1 MNASNKQSPLF
12 VLSGGGTG
20 GHVYPSL
27 AVAAALAHGNSAA
40 RVAYVGSPDGMEGD
54 LVRRESTLPFWSIDA
69 AAVRGRGLRT
79 LIHNSWRLLRG
90 IVQAIRLIRRE
101 QPAAIFG
108 TGGYVCVPL
117 FVAAW
122 LLRVPSA
129 IYLPDVVPGLAVRLL
144 SRLATVTLAS
154 IDDAAPNVGLAVSD
168 LQRWQPGRATMV
180 VTGYPV
186 RADIQQGDRQATR
199 AMLGLHDDTPLLL
212 VYGGSRGARSINYA
226 VAALLPHILPEA
238 VVLHVCGR
246 EGDEA
251 PLRDMATTLPAAL
264 QARYHLYP
272 YLAMDGA
279 LTMPA
284 ALVAADVTICRSGA
298 SVLGELPAAGL
309 AAILV
314 PYPYVH
320 QDENADYLVRHG
332 AAVKVADAQQTNA
345 LWPALAPLLRDQ
357 QLRMRYQQA
366 MMRLATPNAATDM
379 AHILQRLA
387 GGV

>member
-1 MNASNKQSPLF
+1 MSASNKQSPLF

-27 AVAAALAHGNSAA
+27 AVAAALARVNSTA
-40 RVAYVGSPDGMEGD
+40 RIAYVGSPDGMEGD
-54 LVRRESTLPFWSIDA
+54 LVRRESTLPFWQVDA
-69 AAVRGRGLRT
+69 AAVRDRGRLT
-79 LIHNSWRLLRG
+79 LIANVWRLLRG
-90 IVQAIRLIRRE
+90 VGQALQLIRRE
-101 QPAAIFG
+101 RPAAIFG

-122 LLRVPSA
+122 LMRVPSA

-144 SRLATVTLAS
+144 SRIATVTLAS
-154 IDDAAPNVGLAVSD
+154 IPDAATHVGLPVAT
-168 LQRWQPGRATMV
+168 LATWQPSRTALV

-186 RADIQQGDRQATR
+186 RADIQQGARETTR
-199 AMLGLHDDTPLLL
+199 AMLGIHDDMPLLL
-212 VYGGSRGARSINYA
+212 VYGGSRGARSINFA
-226 VAALLPHILPEA
+226 VAARLNDILPHA
-238 VVLHVCGR
+238 AVLHICGR

-251 PLRDMATTLPAAL
+251 PLRTMAAALPPAL
-264 QARYHLYP
+264 QARYHLHP

-309 AAILV
+309 PAILV

-332 AAVKVADAQQTNA
+332 AAIKVADAQQTDA
-345 LWPALAPLLRDQ
+345 LWPALAPLLHDPST
-357 QLRMRYQQA
+357 RMRYQQA
-366 MMRLATPNAATDM
+366 MQHLATPDAATNM

-387 GGV
+387 GEG